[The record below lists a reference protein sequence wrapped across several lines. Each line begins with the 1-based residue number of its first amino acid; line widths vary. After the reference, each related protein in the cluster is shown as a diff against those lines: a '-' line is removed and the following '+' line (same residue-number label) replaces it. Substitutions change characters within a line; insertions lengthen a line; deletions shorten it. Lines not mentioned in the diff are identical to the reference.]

1 MRKYYKIFLLNFIFI
16 LLTVFLTG
24 CWDSK
29 DINEKHIVTAVAF
42 DSENEEITGYLEY
55 ANIQSSQG
63 GNTIQTNT
71 KKFIVISTP
80 SSKTILE
87 SRDKLDA
94 KLDNPVFLS
103 GASTLLLSEDFAN
116 QYLIEYLYRFRADE
130 SYRKKVNIIFTKQ
143 SPEELFKVSQ
153 EKDVSLGMFLS
164 DIADNLEKEG
174 RIFLRSSER
183 LIENLS
189 SPYAGI
195 LMLNVGIQDN
205 ELAILGYS
213 VVHGSK
219 ITGFIPIE
227 EANGLLFLKADKPKL
242 YYDVPYKDLKLTV
255 EVTSKKPKIKPF
267 YNDDKISFELK
278 FNFKAKLMYGDKKT
292 PYDLAE
298 KDMKK
303 IGDILS
309 AMLKEELENTVSQ
322 AQNKF
327 NCDYLQFDD
336 TFRIKYPE
344 DYEKLDWENEFSKIS
359 VTIDVKVDMSTTSMM
374 DYNTGEP
381 K

>member
-16 LLTVFLTG
+16 LFTVFLTG
-24 CWDSK
+24 CWDLK
-29 DINEKHIVTAVAF
+29 DINEKHIITAVAF
-42 DSENEEITGYLEY
+42 DLENEEITGYLEY

-71 KKFIVISTP
+71 KKFIIISTP

-87 SRDKLDA
+87 SRDKLEA
-94 KLDNPVFLS
+94 KLDSPVFLS
-103 GASTLLLSEDFAN
+103 GASTLLLTEDFAN

-143 SPEELFKVSQ
+143 SPEELFKAAQ

-164 DIADNLEKEG
+164 DIADTLEKEG

-195 LMLNVGIQDN
+195 LMLNVGIEDN
-205 ELAILGYS
+205 DLAILGYS
-213 VVHGSK
+213 IVHGSK
-219 ITGFIPIE
+219 IIGFIPIE
-227 EANGLLFLKADKPKL
+227 EANGLLLMKSENPKL
-242 YYDVPYKDLKLTV
+242 SYDVPYKDLKLTL

-267 YNDDKISFELK
+267 YNEGKISFELK
-278 FNFKAKLMYGDKKT
+278 FNCKAKLLYGDKKT
-292 PYDLAE
+292 PYDLTD

-309 AMLKEELENTVSQ
+309 AMLKEELENTVAQ
-322 AQNKF
+322 AQNTF

-336 TFRIKYPE
+336 IFRIKYPE

-359 VTIDVKVDMSTTSMM
+359 VTIDVNVDMSTTSMM